1 MTETESREVELRRV
15 LQNLIS
21 CPKIISILDK
31 NYNYRS
37 NAGKILMSRLLVNN
51 RWMHGIRLVG
61 ALYCRLCQRL
71 QGRLRNCL
79 VSRRHSRTIRQ
90 ADRRSGQ
97 SDLFGFDA
105 CGRTLLGLGQVG
117 CRRLLA
123 GGRGRG
129 GDGHSPRM
137 GGGRVAGAIAAVD
150 GYPA

>member
-1 MTETESREVELRRV
+1 
-15 LQNLIS
+15 
-21 CPKIISILDK
+21 
-31 NYNYRS
+31 
-37 NAGKILMSRLLVNN
+37 MSRLLVNN

-79 VSRRHSRTIRQ
+79 VSRRHSCTIRQ

-105 CGRTLLGLGQVG
+105 GGRTLLGLGQVG

-129 GDGHSPRM
+129 GDGYAPGM
-137 GGGRVAGAIAAVD
+137 GGGRVTGPIAAVD
-150 GYPA
+150 GYPAWSGYRSMGAGQSDLWSWGHTWPHFNVRLLPLDEDGLL